1 MVKRLSEII
10 SLVFQPLVMPSLIFL
25 FLLYGMQE
33 SSLVTGGDNNQ
44 IFSVIVVNTLVLP
57 LFLIFILRMTKVL
70 PSIKMEDKKDRI
82 FPFSIVSLLYFIT
95 SYLFY
100 IKAWVDFTLV
110 FTLFVLAACL
120 IILTSITVFWKI
132 SAHMTG
138 VSGLLA
144 IVLVMSLRYPMV
156 NLLYPLMAVVLL
168 AGAIA
173 SARLYLNAHSP
184 LEIFGGFLLGFLVC
198 FSSFYYFMF
207 T

>member
-1 MVKRLSEII
+1 ML
-10 SLVFQPLVMPSLIFL
+10 FQPLVMPSLIFL

-33 SSLVTGGDNNQ
+33 SSIATGGDKNQ

-57 LFLIFILRMTKVL
+57 LFMIFILRLTKVI
-70 PSIKMEDKKDRI
+70 PSVLIEDKKDRI
-82 FPFSIVSLLYFIT
+82 FPFSIISMLYFIT

-100 IKAWVDFTLV
+100 VKAWVDFTLV
-110 FTLFVLAACL
+110 FTLFVLTVCL
-120 IILTSITVFWKI
+120 ILLTSITVFWKI

-156 NLLYPLMAVVLL
+156 DLLYPLIGVIILS
-168 AGAIA
+168 GAIA
-173 SARLYLNAHSP
+173 SARLHLNAHSP
-184 LEIFGGFLLGFLVC
+184 LEIFGGFLLGFVVC
-198 FSSFYYFMF
+198 FSSFYYLLF

>member
-1 MVKRLSEII
+1 M
-10 SLVFQPLVMPSLIFL
+10 FQPLVMPCLIFL
-25 FLLYGMQE
+25 FLLYGMEE
-33 SSLVTGGDNNQ
+33 SSIATGGDKNQ

-57 LFLIFILRMTKVL
+57 LFMIFILRLTKVL

-82 FPFSIVSLLYFIT
+82 FPFSIVSMLYFIT

-110 FTLFVLAACL
+110 FTLFVMSVCL

-156 NLLYPLMAVVLL
+156 NLLHPLMGVILL
-168 AGAIA
+168 AGSIA

-184 LEIFGGFLLGFLVC
+184 LEIFGGFVLGFTVC
-198 FSSFYYFMF
+198 FSSFYYLLF